1 MHRKV
6 TSSGVQ
12 DYASHV
18 AGDKIVLTKDEDIEY
33 KKGVLTHSSG
43 FTQTNI
49 LSQV

>member
-6 TSSGVQ
+6 TSSDVQ

-18 AGDKIVLTKDEDIEY
+18 AGDKISLTKDEDIEY
-33 KKGVLTHSSG
+33 KKGVLTHSQG
-43 FTQTNI
+43 VTTTKI